1 LELEVVL
8 ERFGVFF
15 LALATGVG
23 FLSDFEAVLAGVLD
37 GVFAFPSATH
47 NSYSEQLVKKK
58 QQTVQHHL
66 FIIVIIYRITHLI
79 SIPFL
84 ALLAFFSVTA
94 GALPTLLGA
103 FFGSGFDLDV
113 DFFAAFLLGFG
124 VDAFGDF
131 GGYKNRKEQKK
142 LFQRK
147 QLITLHT

>member
-1 LELEVVL
+1 M
-8 ERFGVFF
+8 
-15 LALATGVG
+15 
-23 FLSDFEAVLAGVLD
+23 
-37 GVFAFPSATH
+37 
-47 NSYSEQLVKKK
+47 
-58 QQTVQHHL
+58 
-66 FIIVIIYRITHLI
+66 YRITHLI

-103 FFGSGFDLDV
+103 FFGSGFDLDA

-142 LFQRK
+142 SFQRNK
-147 QLITLHT
+147 LITLHT